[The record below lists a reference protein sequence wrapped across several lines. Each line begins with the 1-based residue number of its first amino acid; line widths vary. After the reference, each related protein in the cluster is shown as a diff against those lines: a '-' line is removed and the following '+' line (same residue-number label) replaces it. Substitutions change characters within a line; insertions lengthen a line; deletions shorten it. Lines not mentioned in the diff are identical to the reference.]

1 MKLGIP
7 DKVFCMGDGVLDQVV
22 GELNTMPL
30 LVLAC
35 KMCPKNIEGT
45 MYALLMSTINL
56 GGLLSGQIG
65 AVITYYM
72 GTRNIEY

>member
-1 MKLGIP
+1 
-7 DKVFCMGDGVLDQVV
+7 MGDGVLDQVV

-45 MYALLMSTINL
+45 MYALLMSTINF
-56 GGLLSGQIG
+56 GSMIAGQIG
-65 AVITYYM
+65 AIITYEM
-72 GTRNIEY
+72 GTNASLP

>member
-1 MKLGIP
+1 
-7 DKVFCMGDGVLDQVV
+7 MGDGVLDQVV

-56 GGLLSGQIG
+56 GSMIAGQIG
-65 AVITYYM
+65 AIITFEF
-72 GTRNIEY
+72 GTLK